1 MSVCIL
7 HCGHILLV
15 SCHVSL
21 EEKHGAK
28 KSPEFRVA
36 NRHVPIPED
45 EDVGAMAKRV
55 LSKFETPF
63 QVLRFSDEG
72 SRLFTA
78 FQAGFNTQAAVL
90 RDSEDGSARQGTA
103 AWHLAV
109 LSASMLVL
117 DIGLGVR
124 GQAASLE
131 VGADHV
137 CRAFNQ
143 LKLSHDVVGLWTEK
157 VPATTTWT
165 RGDTSDAALQ
175 MSSRARLDAVCDTAI
190 PHSQFETFRPE
201 GQGPVEVQESQDE
214 PPKVLGLLDPE
225 IPPLTHGYGPNGE
238 SVQSPDDGEI
248 ILSDRAI
255 MAKTILRGEPIIF
268 GHKVIDSVS
277 IKKKNPDTQK
287 YSRVSLKLRHWKAVV
302 SAGLNVHRVG
312 RFDDGQACTDH
323 PRQPRLIL
331 ELPPAGDE
339 AKRVEYHN
347 RLMLLCGV
355 PYSSLVSKIE
365 EKVQVGTA
373 RCVKSKA
380 KKPAEKEPEQA
391 PAGKRLKPKEE
402 VAEESQ
408 AGDKTFGYGNC

>member
-1 MSVCIL
+1 
-7 HCGHILLV
+7 
-15 SCHVSL
+15 
-21 EEKHGAK
+21 
-28 KSPEFRVA
+28 
-36 NRHVPIPED
+36 VPIPED

-175 MSSRARLDAVCDTAI
+175 MSSRARLESVCDAAI
-190 PHSQFETFRPE
+190 PHSQFETFQPD
-201 GQGPVEVQESQDE
+201 GPGPMEIQESQDE
-214 PPKVLGLLDPE
+214 PPKVLSLLDPE
-225 IPPLTHGYGPNGE
+225 IPPLTRGYGSNGE

-248 ILSDRAI
+248 ILSDR
-255 MAKTILRGEPIIF
+255 
-268 GHKVIDSVS
+268 
-277 IKKKNPDTQK
+277 
-287 YSRVSLKLRHWKAVV
+287 
-302 SAGLNVHRVG
+302 
-312 RFDDGQACTDH
+312 
-323 PRQPRLIL
+323 
-331 ELPPAGDE
+331 
-339 AKRVEYHN
+339 
-347 RLMLLCGV
+347 V
-355 PYSSLVSKIE
+355 P
-365 EKVQVGTA
+365 
-373 RCVKSKA
+373 C
-380 KKPAEKEPEQA
+380 
-391 PAGKRLKPKEE
+391 
-402 VAEESQ
+402 
-408 AGDKTFGYGNC
+408 